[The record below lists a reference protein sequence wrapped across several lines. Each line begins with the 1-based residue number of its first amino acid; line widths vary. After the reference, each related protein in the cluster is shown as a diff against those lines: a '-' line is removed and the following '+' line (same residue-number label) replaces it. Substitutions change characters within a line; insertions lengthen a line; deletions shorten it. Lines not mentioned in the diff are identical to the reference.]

1 MAVTKKKKT
10 MKTIIRTL
18 LFGTAMLLT
27 ACGGNISGNRALQES
42 NDSLKSVIAE
52 RDASLEEILECIRV
66 VEEGFKSIN
75 EAQGRISAT
84 GIENGSSRKK
94 QLEDDV
100 LYIAQLVEK
109 NNAEIARLKK
119 LLAASKNSSKE
130 LKAIVENLEKTLQE
144 KNMEIAELQKK
155 LEEKDV
161 HIAELD
167 TIITNLMNEN
177 TEQELR
183 LVQKEREMNS
193 VWYAMG
199 TKRELKGEK
208 ILSGSDV
215 MTDPDANMDYFTR
228 GDINE
233 LLTIET
239 GEKRVKV
246 ISTHPKGSYKIVE
259 DEKGLDIVKILS
271 PREFWSVTRYLVI
284 LVR

>member
-1 MAVTKKKKT
+1 

-208 ILSGSDV
+208 MLSGSDV

>member
-1 MAVTKKKKT
+1 

-246 ISTHPKGSYKIVE
+246 VSTHPKGSYKIVE
-259 DEKGLDIVKILS
+259 DENGLDIVKILS

>member
-1 MAVTKKKKT
+1 

-215 MTDPDANMDYFTR
+215 MTDPDANTDYFTR

>member
-1 MAVTKKKKT
+1 

-208 ILSGSDV
+208 ILSGNDV

>member
-1 MAVTKKKKT
+1 

-259 DEKGLDIVKILS
+259 DDKGLDIVKILS

>member
-1 MAVTKKKKT
+1 

-66 VEEGFKSIN
+66 IEEGFKSIN

>member
-1 MAVTKKKKT
+1 
-10 MKTIIRTL
+10 
-18 LFGTAMLLT
+18 MLLT

-259 DEKGLDIVKILS
+259 DDKGLDIVKILS

>member
-1 MAVTKKKKT
+1 

>member
-1 MAVTKKKKT
+1 

-246 ISTHPKGSYKIVE
+246 VSTHPKGSYKIVE

>member
-1 MAVTKKKKT
+1 

-109 NNAEIARLKK
+109 NNAEISRLKK

-208 ILSGSDV
+208 ILSGNDV

>member
-1 MAVTKKKKT
+1 

-284 LVR
+284 R